1 MVPIGLISYFIT
13 QFSRCSFWF
22 ANTFPGHVGGRGGG
36 GGGSAGR
43 VRGGGSAGRVQGGG
57 GEFLYYLVKLKCA
70 TTYTYTT

>member
-36 GGGSAGR
+36 GGSAGR

-57 GEFLYYLVKLKCA
+57 GNS
-70 TTYTYTT
+70 YTTWSN